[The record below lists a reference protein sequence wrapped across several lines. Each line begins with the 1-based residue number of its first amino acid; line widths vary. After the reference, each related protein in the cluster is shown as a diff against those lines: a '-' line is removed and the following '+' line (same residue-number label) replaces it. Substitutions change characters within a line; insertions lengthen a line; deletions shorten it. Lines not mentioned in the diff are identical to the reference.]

1 MQKQFQVDLHRHR
14 GYECRML
21 RFFRQTAALTLL
33 TFLLLATPANGRSA
47 QDEQVSATR
56 PAEYMIYQY
65 PDIALVVKVD
75 APETE
80 FVSQI
85 SGPDNAVLREHG
97 VVYRRIGPI
106 FQYIDPADTPRQ
118 LMIKLTP
125 ERKIDR
131 SRIGMELIQLSGTE
145 RNSKALA
152 QAYQLFSTGTQRTY
166 ASDTTTWAM
175 KIYSLRSAARAFAE
189 LGMEEM
195 SLWSEFYAAHLIL
208 YQLSDELT
216 ALEMTHVIQRASNRA
231 GFDDLELAALVLES
245 DALLQAAGS
254 AGGRQAQARYRE
266 VHEVLDRLAK
276 LANRLQYQS
285 EHARALYQ
293 DGIAYEAQGD
303 PARAIE
309 RYRMA
314 LEIGASAG
322 NPELVNQIRSAA
334 ALAYEILGSTSGAI
348 EMLEDIAG
356 ELANQQ
362 DGEAAQELA
371 ENQAEKGRLLNRS
384 YRYREAAAVLSQALH
399 LMKTSQAAR
408 PWGATGLALAWSQY
422 SLGYFDQATALI
434 EESLPRTPQSGNSTL
449 LTRAFGNLAD
459 YHRSREQF
467 GPMETY
473 RERQGSLIGSGP
485 QRAFHLYEKGI
496 DAWRREGS
504 DSVEAI
510 RLLRQSRQAGQSSGD
525 RVTEH
530 RASLSLCSLRLERR
544 DRQACS
550 ASEARASFRSLE
562 SSGIPWVAADAAL
575 TFSVI
580 LRRLGKIE
588 EARGRMNLLID
599 DIHFLRQQLPGILG
613 AWYWENKPVLYR
625 EYLSI
630 TLAESGAEIGQVADG
645 EPVMLALDRIRT
657 LENAESPVT
666 ADGQHEALRALLA
679 EREEAEAADISSLA
693 EQADEELKAL
703 RKNSALAGGAMNDD
717 ALRRLLAGLGS
728 DEMVLGYYFS
738 ESAVYALPGDRKGI
752 RLFKLPNPRK
762 IRTSLNAL
770 RSRFGRAADA
780 SLLSDLDTL
789 GTLMLD
795 PVASQLAET
804 VYLLPSGP
812 LNGIPFDALRLNGR
826 FLAENHRLLNLL
838 SLSALAR
845 GAPKMQTP
853 YRDRI
858 FLAGSPQAGQEL
870 FSYGVSSTAEIG
882 TVRDE
887 FVGPGLHIVQ
897 GVALKRDEFF
907 DDRFNQAAL
916 IHLAIPGSVDLA
928 RPERSRLML
937 SGTQENPSEEF
948 LAPADVRAFDLSA
961 SLVILSGT
969 AFVGRSETAFDGHL
983 GFISDFHDAGAG
995 SVIAAIW
1002 PAGDH
1007 ETAAFM
1013 SDFYR
1018 RLESGQDIAGALFR
1032 SRQSRISPNNVTN
1045 FASWAGFQLFI
1056 R

>member
-1 MQKQFQVDLHRHR
+1 
-14 GYECRML
+14 ML

-65 PDIALVVKVD
+65 PDVALVVKVD

-80 FVSQI
+80 FASQI

-97 VVYRRIGPI
+97 VEYRRIGPI

-145 RNSKALA
+145 RNSRALA
-152 QAYQLFSTGTQRTY
+152 QAYKLFSTGAQRAY

-175 KIYSLRSAARAFAE
+175 KIYSLRSAARAFTE

-208 YQLSDELT
+208 HQLSDELT
-216 ALEMTHVIQRASNRA
+216 ALEMTQFIQRASNRA

-245 DALLQAAGS
+245 DALMQAAGS
-254 AGGRQAQARYRE
+254 TGGRQAQARYRE

-276 LANRLQYQS
+276 LADRLQYQS

-322 NPELVNQIRSAA
+322 NPELLNQIRSAA
-334 ALAYEILGSTSGAI
+334 ALAYELLGSTSGAI

-356 ELANQQ
+356 DLASQQ
-362 DGEAAQELA
+362 DGEVALELA

-384 YRYREAAAVLSQALH
+384 YRYREAAAVLSQALQ
-399 LMKTSQAAR
+399 LMKTSHGAR

-434 EESLPRTPQSGNSTL
+434 EESLPRTPQSGNSAL
-449 LTRAFGNLAD
+449 LIRAFGNLAD

-485 QRAFHLYEKGI
+485 QRALHLYEKGI

-504 DSVEAI
+504 GSAEAI

-525 RVTEH
+525 RVTEQ
-530 RASLSLCSLRLERR
+530 RASLSLCSLRLERN

-550 ASEARASFRSLE
+550 ASGARASFHSLD

-588 EARGRMNLLID
+588 KARERMDLLID
-599 DIHFLRQQLPGILG
+599 DIRFLRQQVPGILG
-613 AWYWENKPVLYR
+613 AWYWENKPVVYR

-630 TLAESGAEIGQVADG
+630 TLAESGAGFGQVADG
-645 EPVMLALDRIRT
+645 EPVMLALERIRT

-666 ADGQHEALRALLA
+666 ADGQQEALR
-679 EREEAEAADISSLA
+679 S
-693 EQADEELKAL
+693 
-703 RKNSALAGGAMNDD
+703 N
-717 ALRRLLAGLGS
+717 
-728 DEMVLGYYFS
+728 EMVLGYYFS
-738 ESAVYALPGDRKGI
+738 DSAVYVLPGNREGVS
-752 RLFKLPNPRK
+752 LVKLAKPGK
-762 IRTSLNAL
+762 IRSVLDAL
-770 RSRFGRAADA
+770 RSRLGRAADT

-789 GTLMLD
+789 GALMLD
-795 PVASQLAET
+795 PVSSRLAEQI
-804 VYLLPSGP
+804 YLLPSGP
-812 LNGIPFDALRLNGR
+812 LNGIPFDALRLHGR
-826 FLAENHRLLNLL
+826 FLAENHLLMNLL

-845 GAPKMQTP
+845 GAPKMQIS
-853 YRDRI
+853 YRDSV

-882 TVRDE
+882 AVRDE
-887 FVGPGLHIVQ
+887 YVGPGLHIVQ

-907 DDRFNQAAL
+907 DDRFKQAAL
-916 IHLAIPGSVDLA
+916 IHLAIPGLVDLA
-928 RPERSRLML
+928 RPERSRLTL

-948 LAPADVRAFDLSA
+948 LAPADVRAFDLTA
-961 SLVILSGT
+961 SLVVLSGT
-969 AFVGRSETAFDGHL
+969 AFIGRSKTAFDVYL

-995 SVIAAIW
+995 SVIAALW
-1002 PAGDH
+1002 PAGDP

-1032 SRQSRISPNNVTN
+1032 SRQGRISPNNVTN